1 MSLFYV
7 GDVNGH
13 DCVECHSGLC
23 QNEQRSHANAMPQI
37 GSGRG
42 SGPDGYQDYGR
53 EQVTGDEDDIL
64 RFRTPR
70 YAL

>member
-1 MSLFYV
+1 MPV
-7 GDVNGH
+7 P
-13 DCVECHSGLC
+13 
-23 QNEQRSHANAMPQI
+23 NATVACARLISASMPQI

-42 SGPDGYQDYGR
+42 SGPDGYEDYGR